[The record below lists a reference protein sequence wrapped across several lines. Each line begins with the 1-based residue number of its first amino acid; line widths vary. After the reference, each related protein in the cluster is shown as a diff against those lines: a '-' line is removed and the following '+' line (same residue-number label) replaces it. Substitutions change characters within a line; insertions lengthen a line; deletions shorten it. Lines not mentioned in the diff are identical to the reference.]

1 MGFAALLAANV
12 DDLPPSM
19 LYLRPLLMN
28 QLAVLKSKGKKRCV
42 WHQGVIEAASAMFLT
57 SRAAYAQLLESCCG
71 AWPAYERIRKI
82 VAAAVTSS
90 TGHDAAIYK
99 AHGNATATWP
109 EWAREV
115 VLLYDTRS
123 TWWGG

>member
-28 QLAVLKSKGKKRCV
+28 QLGDVLKSKGKKRCV

-57 SRAAYAQLLESCCG
+57 SRAAYASTYAQLLESCCG
-71 AWPAYERIRKI
+71 AWPARTS
-82 VAAAVTSS
+82 AARGDVKLS
-90 TGHDAAIYK
+90 K
-99 AHGNATATWP
+99 
-109 EWAREV
+109 
-115 VLLYDTRS
+115 
-123 TWWGG
+123 